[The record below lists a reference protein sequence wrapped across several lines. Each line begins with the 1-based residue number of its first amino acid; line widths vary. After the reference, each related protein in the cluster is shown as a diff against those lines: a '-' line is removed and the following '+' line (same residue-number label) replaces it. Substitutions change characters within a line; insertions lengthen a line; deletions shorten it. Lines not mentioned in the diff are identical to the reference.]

1 LHIGA
6 GTDGHLGNAGL
17 PFPRR
22 LEQVLNVVFMEAP
35 LKVTFTLTLG
45 VATALAAM
53 MFAGAGSEL
62 HVCQASAASPAPRVS
77 FSEDVLPLLKF
88 KCSSCHQAGGE
99 GYEKSGLDL
108 TSYQGV
114 MKGTKFGPMV
124 VPGDPE
130 TSNLMRLLDWRASA
144 ELRMPHGKKQ
154 LSICDRD
161 LIRTWIF
168 DGAKDN

>member
-1 LHIGA
+1 
-6 GTDGHLGNAGL
+6 
-17 PFPRR
+17 
-22 LEQVLNVVFMEAP
+22 
-35 LKVTFTLTLG
+35 LKLAVTLALAM
-45 VATALAAM
+45 ATALLAM
-53 MFAGAGSEL
+53 FIAGEGSNSPL
-62 HVCQASAASPAPRVS
+62 CQAQAAQPLAPRVS

-99 GYEKSGLDL
+99 GYEKSGMDL

-130 TSNLMRLLDWRASA
+130 ASNLMRLLDWRVSA
-144 ELRMPHGKKQ
+144 ELRKPHGKKQ

-161 LIRTWIF
+161 TVRTWIF

>member
-1 LHIGA
+1 
-6 GTDGHLGNAGL
+6 
-17 PFPRR
+17 
-22 LEQVLNVVFMEAP
+22 M
-35 LKVTFTLTLG
+35 KVAFTLALG
-45 VATALAAM
+45 VATTLSAM
-53 MFAGAGSEL
+53 VLIGGQSESL
-62 HVCQASAASPAPRVS
+62 VCQAQAAQPKPPRVS
-77 FSEDVLPLLKF
+77 FAEDVLPLLKF

-124 VPGDPE
+124 IPGDPE
-130 TSNLMRLLDWRASA
+130 SSNLMRLLDWRASA

-161 LIRTWIF
+161 LVRTWIF

>member
-1 LHIGA
+1 
-6 GTDGHLGNAGL
+6 
-17 PFPRR
+17 
-22 LEQVLNVVFMEAP
+22 M
-35 LKVTFTLTLG
+35 KVAFTLALG

-53 MFAGAGSEL
+53 FFAGAGTKLPLCEA
-62 HVCQASAASPAPRVS
+62 QAAQPLAPRVS

-88 KCSSCHQAGGE
+88 RCSGCHQPGGE
-99 GYEKSGLDL
+99 GYEKSGMDL

-124 VPGDPE
+124 IPGDPE
-130 TSNLMRLLDWRASA
+130 TSNLMRLLDWRVSA
-144 ELRMPHGKKQ
+144 EIRMPHGKKQ

-161 LIRTWIF
+161 TIRTWIF